1 MKKLYFLSFLLISP
15 IALSANE
22 MKHDHEMNGHSMEEH
37 EMHAKEMDH
46 SMHHSMH
53 HGSHQSPIGIM
64 GKQVHQKGHF
74 MLSFRQMK
82 MSMKGN
88 TNDGQSLTDSEI
100 IDLPN
105 PYSMMNMPPKLS
117 VVPQEMDMDMTMIG
131 GMYGLTDSHT
141 LMVMAMYVE
150 KSMSL
155 STYSPMMQRDFIG
168 DFNTKTSGLANV
180 SISSL
185 IKLKETNDYQL
196 NAQIGLEKSVGD
208 NDKTGK
214 VLTPMN
220 MTKEMILPYS
230 MQNGDESTSLM
241 IGLNVCKN
249 IEDWS
254 IGGQMMVKS
263 VINQKDWNYGE
274 SMLLSGWVGR
284 NLNDMLYTSLRLTYR
299 DVDKI
304 DGRDMRIMAPVQ
316 TANPDNYGGSRY
328 EVSLGLN
335 KTLKNGDSLGLELS
349 IPFQQKLNGPQME
362 EDLTL
367 TFGYKKG
374 F

>member
-1 MKKLYFLSFLLISP
+1 MKKMYLLALLLMNP
-15 IALSANE
+15 IALLANE
-22 MKHDHEMNGHSMEEH
+22 MKHDHKMDGHTMEQH
-37 EMHAKEMDH
+37 EMHVSEMD
-46 SMHHSMH
+46 HSMH
-53 HGSHQSPIGIM
+53 HGSHQSPIGVM

-74 MLSFRQMK
+74 MLSIRQMS

-88 TNDGQSLTDSEI
+88 SNDGESLTDSEI
-100 IDLPN
+100 INLPN
-105 PYSMMNMPPKLS
+105 PYSMMNMPSKLS
-117 VVPQEMDMDMTMIG
+117 VVPQEMDMDMTMLG
-131 GMYGLTDSHT
+131 GMYGLTDNHT
-141 LMVMAMYVE
+141 LMMMAMYVE

-155 STYSPMMQRDFIG
+155 STYSPMMQRDLLGHFS
-168 DFNTKTSGLANV
+168 TKTSGLSNI

-185 IKLKETNDYQL
+185 IKLKETTDFQL

-254 IGGQMMVKS
+254 IGGQMMVKN
-263 VINQKDWNYGE
+263 VINDKDWNYGD
-274 SMLLSGWVGR
+274 SLLLSGWVGR
-284 NLNDMLYTSLRLTYR
+284 NLNDTLYTSLRLTYR

-304 DGRDMRIMAPVQ
+304 DGRDMSIMAPVQ

-328 EVSLGLN
+328 EVSFGLN
-335 KTLKNGDSLGLELS
+335 KTLKNGDSLGLELTA
-349 IPFQQKLNGPQME
+349 PFEQKLNGPQME
-362 EDLTL
+362 EDLIL